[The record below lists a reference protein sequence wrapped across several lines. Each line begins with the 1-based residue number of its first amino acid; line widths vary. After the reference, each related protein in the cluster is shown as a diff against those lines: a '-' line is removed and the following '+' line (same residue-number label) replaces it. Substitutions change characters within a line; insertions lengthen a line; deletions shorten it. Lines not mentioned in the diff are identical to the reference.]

1 MSPAGNERAEA
12 SGARGGIR
20 VFVHSPSEAPDARS
34 VTTRMPEF
42 ECLGERALLLA
53 RPGDVVCVA
62 QAVDPA
68 YLDFLGSLTIGPRAE
83 DVLMVP
89 GVVPGAGLSDRLLAD
104 PSALERLAGR
114 LAGSGPLVLSPFFTT
129 PAAEALARALG
140 TRLGRPA
147 RALAGPPGL
156 VRRLHDKRFARR
168 LARRLGIPTAPGE
181 SVRVGRGRAVGAD
194 LSALRTA
201 MLRRSR
207 ETGRAIVRGSSG
219 ASGSSTYVTDASGV
233 EATLGA
239 IAARTD
245 NSIYLVEPFFEAA
258 VSPNVAFTVDPLSG
272 DVRAAAT
279 DQVLDDALVYRG
291 SLHPSCARR
300 LPEMLAD
307 ARALAGWMRDRGFTG
322 HGGVDFVERAGGP
335 AGPGYFLTEINPR
348 INGASYPLALL
359 DRLAR
364 RAAGRGAPPPR
375 AFRTGGLAVDAHD
388 FDAVAR
394 LAGSLLFD
402 LARGE
407 GVVPFAVAGLAFGK
421 LGLASFAATRE
432 RAKEIFGDV
441 VARAG
446 TMRSPVH
453 PRTVGA

>member
-1 MSPAGNERAEA
+1 MPPAGNERAGA

-20 VFVHSPSEAPDARS
+20 VFVHSPSEAPDART

-62 QAVDPA
+62 QPVDPA
-68 YLDFLGSLTIGPRAE
+68 YLEFLGSLSIGPRAE
-83 DVLMVP
+83 DVLTVP
-89 GVVPGAGLSDRLLAD
+89 GVVPGAGLSERLLAD
-104 PSALERLAGR
+104 PSALDRLAGR
-114 LAGSGPLVLSPFFTT
+114 LAGSGPVALSPFFTT
-129 PAAEALARALG
+129 PAAEGLARALG
-140 TRLGRPA
+140 TRLGRPV
-147 RALAGPPGL
+147 RALAGPSGL

-168 LARRLGIPTAPGE
+168 LARRLGIPIAPGE
-181 SVRVGRGRAVGAD
+181 AVRVGRGGAAGAD
-194 LSALRTA
+194 LSALRA
-201 MLRRSR
+201 AVLRRSR

-219 ASGSSTYVTDASGV
+219 ASGSSTFVTDASGI
-233 EATLGA
+233 EATLDA

-245 NSIYLVEPFFEAA
+245 NAVYVVEPFFAAA
-258 VSPNVAFTVDPLSG
+258 VSPNVAFTVDPESG

-291 SLHPSCARR
+291 SVHPSRARR

-322 HGGVDFVERAGGP
+322 YGGVDFVERAGDP

-359 DRLAR
+359 ARLRRRTTAR
-364 RAAGRGAPPPR
+364 GGPPPR
-375 AFRTGGLAVDAHD
+375 AFRTGGLALDARD
-388 FDAVAR
+388 FEPVGR

-407 GVVPFAVAGLAFGK
+407 GVVPLAVAGLAFGK

-432 RAKEIFGDV
+432 RAEEIFGEV
-441 VARAG
+441 VRRARATG
-446 TMRSPVH
+446 KPVE
-453 PRTVGA
+453 PRTVSA